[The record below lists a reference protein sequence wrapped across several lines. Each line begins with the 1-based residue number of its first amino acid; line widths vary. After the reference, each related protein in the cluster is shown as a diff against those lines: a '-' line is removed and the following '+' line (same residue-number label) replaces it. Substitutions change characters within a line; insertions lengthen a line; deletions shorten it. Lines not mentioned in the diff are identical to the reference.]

1 MNKHYALIVGIV
13 ALLVVARFL
22 AGPTQQQATASP
34 HPASKV
40 KISAAEVVLPR
51 DPTGH
56 FHVDA
61 EVNGRDIRMLAD
73 TGASYVTLGEDA
85 AKSVGLDPDS
95 LDYSETAQ
103 TANGVVAVAVVD
115 LDEIRIGSIVR
126 RDVRAMV
133 VRGFSGGLLGMSFFN
148 SLSKVSIESDE
159 LVLKD

>member
-1 MNKHYALIVGIV
+1 MIKHYAFIAGIV

-22 AGPTQQQATASP
+22 SDPPQQSAMASP
-34 HPASKV
+34 RPAAKV
-40 KISAAEVVLPR
+40 KVSAAEIVVPR

-85 AKSVGLDPDS
+85 AESLGLDPDS
-95 LDYSETAQ
+95 LDYSQSAQ
-103 TANGVVAVAVVD
+103 TANGTVAVAVVE
-115 LDEIRIGSIVR
+115 LDEVRIGSIVR
-126 RDVRAMV
+126 RDVRAV
-133 VRGFSGGLLGMSFFN
+133 VTRGFPGALLGMSFF
-148 SLSKVSIESDE
+148 STLSKVSIESNE